1 MVRQGTQARRL
12 RPRESKSGGD
22 GVAGVRSSVRRRATF
37 WGQVV
42 GRQEGCWLVGVL

>member
-42 GRQEGCWLVGVL
+42 GRQGGCWLVGVL